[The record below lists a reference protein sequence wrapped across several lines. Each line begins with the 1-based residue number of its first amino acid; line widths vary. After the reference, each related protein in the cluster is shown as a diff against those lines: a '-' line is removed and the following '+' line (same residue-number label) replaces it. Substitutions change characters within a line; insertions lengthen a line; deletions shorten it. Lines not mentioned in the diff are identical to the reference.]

1 MLKKQ
6 DRKLLENLK
15 DNENLVSS
23 NHDSFICCLMSHGE
37 ENVIYG
43 IDGEP
48 FIIKSI
54 YQFLGDGCA
63 ALISKPKMVFVQ
75 ACRGDE
81 TAEVEPLPRDG
92 VPKSDGPRNVADF
105 LLSFPTFN
113 GHSAFRDDNGS
124 WYMKALCFIFS
135 KNHEKHD
142 VLNMIIAVHNEV
154 SDRMD
159 LAGQVPSYESSLRCM
174 VHF

>member
-1 MLKKQ
+1 M
-6 DRKLLENLK
+6 K
-15 DNENLVSS
+15 DNDNLVSD

-48 FIIKSI
+48 FIINSI
-54 YQFLGDGCA
+54 YHFLGDGCA
-63 ALISKPKMVFVQ
+63 ALKSKPKMVFVQ

-81 TAEVEPLPRDG
+81 TAQVEPLPRDG

-113 GHSAFRDDNGS
+113 GHSAFRDDSGS
-124 WYMKALCFIFS
+124 WYMEALCSIFS
-135 KNHEKHD
+135 KNYKKHD
-142 VLNMIIAVHNEV
+142 VLKMITAVHRKVTE
-154 SDRMD
+154 RME
-159 LAGQVPSYESSLRCM
+159 AGQVPIIHSSLRCM